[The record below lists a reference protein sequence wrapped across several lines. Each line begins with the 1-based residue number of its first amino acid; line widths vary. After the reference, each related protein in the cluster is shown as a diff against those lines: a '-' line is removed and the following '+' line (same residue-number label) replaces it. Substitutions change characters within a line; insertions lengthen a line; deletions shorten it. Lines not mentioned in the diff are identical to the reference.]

1 METLRACPA
10 CRGTELEPFTDC
22 VDQSVTREVFAIQLC
37 TGCGLKF
44 TNPRPG
50 VAEIGRYYETD
61 EYISHTDAE
70 APGIINHIYRWVR
83 AYTLGRKRALIQSY
97 LPMQGSLL
105 DIGCGTGDFAGT
117 MQQAG
122 WQVVAVEPDADA
134 AAIAR
139 RKNKI
144 EVHDEQW
151 LRDTGQTFDS
161 VSMWHVLEHVHGLE
175 ERFTQLGKLVRPGGL
190 LVIAVP
196 NPESV
201 DAAHYGNRWAAWDV
215 PRHLYHFP
223 PQMLRTRVEKEG
235 FKAVKTKIMPFDPFY
250 ISLLTERHIHGSDR
264 LLTGFWKGLH
274 FWWMSLFASDRGSSQ
289 IYIFKK
295 LD

>member
-10 CRGTELEPFTDC
+10 CGATALRPFMEC
-22 VDQSVTREVFAIQLC
+22 VDYSVSKERFAIQVC
-37 TGCGLKF
+37 DGCSLKF
-44 TNPRPG
+44 TNPRPDS
-50 VAEIGRYYETD
+50 AEIGRYYETD
-61 EYISHTDAE
+61 EYISHTDAQ
-70 APGIINHIYRWVR
+70 APGLINRMYRMVR
-83 AYTLGRKRALIQSY
+83 AYTLGRKRTLVESY
-97 LPMQGSLL
+97 LPQGRLL

-139 RKNKI
+139 KKNKI
-144 EVHDEQW
+144 EVFDEQW
-151 LRDTGQTFDS
+151 LRETDQQFDCI
-161 VSMWHVLEHVHGLE
+161 SMWHVLEHVHGLE
-175 ERFTQLGKLVRPGGL
+175 ERFEQLGKLVRGGGL

-201 DAAHYGNRWAAWDV
+201 DAAHYGAGWAAWDV

-223 PQMLRTRVEKEG
+223 PHMLRRRVEQAG
-235 FKAVKTKIMPFDPFY
+235 FKSIKTKIMPFDPFY
-250 ISLLTERHIHGSDR
+250 ISLLTERHLQGSDR
-264 LLTGFWKGLH
+264 LLFGFWTGFR
-274 FWWMSLFASDRGSSQ
+274 FWLRSLFTADTGSSQ

-295 LD
+295 LS